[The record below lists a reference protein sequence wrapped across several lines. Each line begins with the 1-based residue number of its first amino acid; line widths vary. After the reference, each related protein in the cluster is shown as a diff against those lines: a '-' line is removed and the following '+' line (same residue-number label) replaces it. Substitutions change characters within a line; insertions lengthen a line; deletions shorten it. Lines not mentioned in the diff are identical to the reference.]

1 MKLNTKVNLFSMLL
15 TSVILIGS
23 FTGIYYLYKEI
34 AFSTEAEQ
42 LQARANELTT
52 AISALDS
59 TEGIDSIF
67 WAYRPTDGAII
78 VRNIQDNNGKPL
90 IRLQKTSEQIDF
102 ELDTA
107 QHYTKKTIR
116 DVPHIALATPLIL
129 PGDEIVEAKLIQ
141 PLPTI
146 TENMNRLLII
156 LVLMTLVALVP
167 IYLASQLFV
176 RLIVKPVQQ
185 LTTTM
190 EKNIQQS
197 SYEQIPVRRQSND
210 EIAQMATT
218 YNHLMALLE
227 DAHDKQQQFVGNAS
241 HELKTPLT
249 VIESYTKL
257 LKRRGT
263 QDAKITDEALDA
275 ILKETTNMKAMIEQ
289 MLALAKTN
297 ETTKISMT
305 TFALQPFIEQIVQS
319 IKTAYHREIL
329 VNIPDV
335 EITTDEAKLKQ
346 LLFIFIDN
354 ARKYSDDIIK
364 IHASVKNDLHITIQ
378 DFGVG
383 IPNEDLPNLFH
394 RFYRVDKDR
403 NRKTGGSGIGLSI
416 AKELADRLNAEVS
429 IDSELGKGTTVLLI
443 VPLSGG
449 AQQHES

>member
-23 FTGIYYLYKEI
+23 FTGIYYLYKEF

-52 AISALDS
+52 AISALD
-59 TEGIDSIF
+59 TTDGIDSIF
-67 WAYRPTDGAII
+67 GAYLPTDGAII
-78 VRNIQDNNGKPL
+78 VHDSAGNQVK
-90 IRLQKTSEQIDF
+90 RLQKTSEQIDYD
-102 ELDTA
+102 LDPS
-107 QHYTKKTIR
+107 QHYTEKTMR
-116 DVPHIALATPLIL
+116 DIPHIALATPIIL
-129 PGDEIVEAKLIQ
+129 PNDEIAVAKLIQ

-156 LVLMTLVALVP
+156 LMLMTLVALIP

-176 RLIVKPVQQ
+176 RLIVKPVQH

-197 SYEQIPVRRQSND
+197 SYEQIPVRKQSND

-218 YNHLMALLE
+218 YNHLMAQLE

-249 VIESYTKL
+249 VIESYTNL

-263 QDAKITDEALDA
+263 QDEKITEEALDA

-297 ETTKISMT
+297 EMTKINIT
-305 TFALQPFIEQIVQS
+305 TFALQPFIDQIVQS

-329 VNIPDV
+329 VNIPEV

-354 ARKYSDDIIK
+354 ARKYSDDVIK
-364 IHASVKNDLHITIQ
+364 IHATVKNDLHISIQ

-383 IPNEDLPNLFH
+383 IPIEDLPNLFH

-403 NRKTGGSGIGLSI
+403 NRKTGGTGIGLSI

-429 IDSELGKGTTVLLI
+429 IDSELGKGTTILLI

-449 AQQHES
+449 AQHES

>member
-1 MKLNTKVNLFSMLL
+1 MPND
-15 TSVILIGS
+15 
-23 FTGIYYLYKEI
+23 EI
-34 AFSTEAEQ
+34 A
-42 LQARANELTT
+42 
-52 AISALDS
+52 
-59 TEGIDSIF
+59 
-67 WAYRPTDGAII
+67 
-78 VRNIQDNNGKPL
+78 
-90 IRLQKTSEQIDF
+90 
-102 ELDTA
+102 
-107 QHYTKKTIR
+107 
-116 DVPHIALATPLIL
+116 
-129 PGDEIVEAKLIQ
+129 EAKLIQ

-146 TENMNRLLII
+146 TDNMNRLLII
-156 LVLMTLVALVP
+156 LVLMTLVALIP

-176 RLIVKPVQQ
+176 QLIVKPVLQ
-185 LTTTM
+185 LTSTM

-197 SYEQIPVRRQSND
+197 SYEQIPTRKQSND

-218 YNHLMALLE
+218 YNHLMAQLE

-263 QDAKITDEALDA
+263 QDAKITEEALEA

-297 ETTKISMT
+297 EMTKINMT
-305 TFALQPFIEQIVQS
+305 TFALQPFIDQIVQS
-319 IKTAYHREIL
+319 IKTAYHREIH

-335 EITTDEAKLKQ
+335 DITTDEAKLKQ

-354 ARKYSDDIIK
+354 ARKYSDDVIK
-364 IHASVKNDLHITIQ
+364 IHASVKNDLHISIQ

-383 IPNEDLPNLFH
+383 IPQEDLPNLFH

-403 NRKTGGSGIGLSI
+403 NRKTGGTGIGLSI

-429 IDSELGKGTTVLLI
+429 IDSELGKGTTILLI

-449 AQQHES
+449 AQHES

>member
-1 MKLNTKVNLFSMLL
+1 MLL

-23 FTGIYYLYKEI
+23 FTGIYYLYKEF

-52 AISALDS
+52 AISALD
-59 TEGIDSIF
+59 TTDGIDSIF
-67 WAYRPTDGAII
+67 GAYLPTDGAII
-78 VRNIQDNNGKPL
+78 VHDSAGNQVK
-90 IRLQKTSEQIDF
+90 RLQKTSEQIDYD
-102 ELDTA
+102 LDPS
-107 QHYTKKTIR
+107 QHYTEKTMR
-116 DVPHIALATPLIL
+116 DIPHIALATPIIL
-129 PGDEIVEAKLIQ
+129 PNDEIAVAKLIQ

-156 LVLMTLVALVP
+156 LMLMTLVALIP

-197 SYEQIPVRRQSND
+197 SYEQIPVRKQSND

-218 YNHLMALLE
+218 YNHLMAQLE

-249 VIESYTKL
+249 VIESYTNL

-263 QDAKITDEALDA
+263 QDEEITEEALDA

-297 ETTKISMT
+297 EMTKINIT
-305 TFALQPFIEQIVQS
+305 TVALQPFIDQIVQS

-329 VNIPDV
+329 VNIPEV

-354 ARKYSDDIIK
+354 ARKYSEDVIK
-364 IHASVKNDLHITIQ
+364 IHATVKNDLHISIQ

-383 IPNEDLPNLFH
+383 IPKEDLPNLFH

-403 NRKTGGSGIGLSI
+403 NRKTGGTGIGLSI

-429 IDSELGKGTTVLLI
+429 IDSELGKGTTILLI

-449 AQQHES
+449 AQHES

>member
-23 FTGIYYLYKEI
+23 FTGIYYLYQEF

-52 AISALDS
+52 AISALD
-59 TEGIDSIF
+59 TIDGIDSIYG
-67 WAYRPTDGAII
+67 AYLPTDGAII
-78 VRNIQDNNGKPL
+78 VYDSAGNPIK
-90 IRLQKTSEQIDF
+90 RLQKTSEQIDYK
-102 ELDTA
+102 LDPSK
-107 QHYTKKTIR
+107 HYTEKTIR
-116 DVPHIALATPLIL
+116 DIPHIALVTPLIL
-129 PGDEIVEAKLIQ
+129 PNDEIVEAKLIQ

-156 LVLMTLVALVP
+156 LVLMTLVALIP

-197 SYEQIPVRRQSND
+197 SYEQIPVRKQSND
-210 EIAQMATT
+210 EIAQMALT
-218 YNHLMALLE
+218 YNHLMAQLE
-227 DAHDKQQQFVGNAS
+227 DVHDKQQQFVGNAS

-263 QDAKITDEALDA
+263 QDAQITEEALEA

-297 ETTKISMT
+297 EMTKINLS
-305 TFALQPFIEQIVQS
+305 TFPLQPFIEQIEQS
-319 IKTAYHREIL
+319 IITAYHREIL
-329 VNIPDV
+329 VDIPNV

-346 LLFIFIDN
+346 LLFIFLDN

-378 DFGVG
+378 DCGVG
-383 IPNEDLPNLFH
+383 IPEEDLPNLFH

-403 NRKTGGSGIGLSI
+403 NRKTGGTGIGLSI
-416 AKELADRLNAEVS
+416 AKELADRLNAKIS
-429 IDSELGKGTTVLLI
+429 IDSELGKGTTILLI

-449 AQQHES
+449 AQHES

>member
-23 FTGIYYLYKEI
+23 FTGIYYLYKEF

-52 AISALDS
+52 AISALD
-59 TEGIDSIF
+59 TTDGIDSIF
-67 WAYRPTDGAII
+67 GAYLPTDGAII
-78 VRNIQDNNGKPL
+78 VHDSAGNQVK
-90 IRLQKTSEQIDF
+90 RLQKTSEQIDYD
-102 ELDTA
+102 LDPS
-107 QHYTKKTIR
+107 QHYTEKTMR
-116 DVPHIALATPLIL
+116 DIPHIALATPIIL
-129 PGDEIVEAKLIQ
+129 PNDEIAVAKLIQ

-156 LVLMTLVALVP
+156 LMLMTLVALIP

-176 RLIVKPVQQ
+176 RLIVKPVQH

-197 SYEQIPVRRQSND
+197 SYEQIPVRKQSND

-218 YNHLMALLE
+218 YNHLMAQLE

-249 VIESYTKL
+249 VIESYTNL

-263 QDAKITDEALDA
+263 QDEEITEEALDA

-297 ETTKISMT
+297 EMTKINIT
-305 TFALQPFIEQIVQS
+305 TFALQPFIDQIVQS

-329 VNIPDV
+329 VNIPEV

-354 ARKYSDDIIK
+354 ARKYSDDVIK
-364 IHASVKNDLHITIQ
+364 IHATVKNDLHISIQ

-383 IPNEDLPNLFH
+383 IPKEDLPNLFH

-403 NRKTGGSGIGLSI
+403 NRKTGGTGIGLSI

-429 IDSELGKGTTVLLI
+429 IDSELGKGTTILLI

-449 AQQHES
+449 AQHES